1 MAERAGRGPGS
12 RRRSLNMD
20 GGGGRS
26 TGMRRGPGSTS
37 CASARLTRRATSSL
51 SIRAGTSRASRTTRC
66 NGSRSWSAL
75 CTRSRF
81 QPTRAR
87 RRLACLSLIA
97 VAPETASKS
106 EALARLRQAWRGEVQ
121 ARAMYLLLAARMR
134 DGRRGEIIRAIADA
148 EASHRK
154 RIEERLRAMGEPVPD
169 ASTVKLSLFQR
180 LQAQLAPVE
189 AVIARME
196 EAEELEITDRY
207 KRSTGDPE
215 TDAVLQEIRIEE
227 QGHSRSLESMEV
239 AHHAGDRVPS
249 SVQSRLNRILGR
261 ESWHRTG
268 AGWISGA
275 IYGANDGLAA
285 VFGIVAGV
293 SGATGGSSFVLTAGL
308 FGAIASGLSMATGAF
323 LAARSEA
330 EVAAANVE
338 RERRE
343 VQENPDEEKEELS
356 LFYQLKGIDAE
367 TATMLAEKVARDPQT
382 MLNAQVSEELGGAEG
397 GADPVQSAAAAGI
410 STLIGAMVPV
420 IPFFF
425 LRGTTGVVVAFV
437 VSLLAHFLVGAA
449 KSLFTLRAWWAAG
462 LEMTLAGVIVG
473 GITYSLGLLIKVG
486 G

>member
-1 MAERAGRGPGS
+1 MRSKAAPGRGMARSQRWSSATMAERAGRAPGS
-12 RRRSLNMD
+12 RRRSRHMD
-20 GGGGRS
+20 GGAGRS
-26 TGMRRGPGSTS
+26 TGTRRGPVSTS
-37 CASARLTRRATSSL
+37 CACARLTRRATSSP

-66 NGSRSWSAL
+66 NGSRSWSARH
-75 CTRSRF
+75 TRSRF
-81 QPTRAR
+81 QPTQAR

-106 EALARLRQAWRGEVQ
+106 EAVARLRQAWRGELQ

-134 DGRRGEIIRAIADA
+134 DGRRGDIIRTIADA

-169 ASTVKLSLFQR
+169 ASTVKLSLLQR

-196 EAEELEITDRY
+196 AAEELEITDRY

-227 QGHSRSLESMEV
+227 QCHSRSLESMEV
-239 AHHAGDRVPS
+239 AHHAGARVPS

-323 LAARSEA
+323 LAERSEG
-330 EVAAANVE
+330 EVVAANVE
-338 RERRE
+338 RER
-343 VQENPDEEKEELS
+343 QEIIEHPDEEKEETS
-356 LFYQLKGIDAE
+356 LFYQLKGLDPATADA
-367 TATMLAEKVARDPQT
+367 LAEQQSHDPDA
-382 MLNAQVSEELGGAEG
+382 MLRLLTVEELGGAKPAG
-397 GADPVQSAAAAGI
+397 DPVQASLAAGI
-410 STLIGAMVPV
+410 STGLGAIIPV
-420 IPFFF
+420 VPFFF
-425 LRGTTGVVVAFV
+425 LTGTTGIAVA
-437 VSLLAHFLVGAA
+437 GA
-449 KSLFTLRAWWAAG
+449 
-462 LEMTLAGVIVG
+462 V
-473 GITYSLGLLIKVG
+473 
-486 G
+486 